1 MDQSFDGF
9 SRRETLGVLSGV
21 LTAGISGCSGSGSE
35 ETPATTSSPTPKQTA
50 TPEQTTTST
59 ASMDKPNIE
68 RQTVLRDKAAI
79 PNIRRTVSGT
89 VEAPDP
95 SYFDRVQ
102 EPLLGTW
109 EQGDAEVQFDDD
121 LTFSMTQ
128 AGEEYDGT
136 YEAYPPEQRLR
147 LTFDEGRDFEFA
159 YEIETDGGTTVL
171 ELSETDGPDSEQY
184 EQTVDGEDG
193 RSSVVDIIEDYGVY
207 EPDDAETNS
216 RDLTAGA
223 TGTGFIVSPDGY
235 VVTNAHVVGTNKDPE
250 EQIYYQ
256 LAAETRQAIQSEL
269 AGDDDLSESEQQ
281 ELTDIFTTKLTD
293 YYAEKSTVASVSTSV
308 GVLSG
313 TATPD
318 EEFSAKSWPA
328 TIETTG
334 SVSDEV
340 DGETTWGRDIA
351 VLKVDVDHS
360 LPTVRLGDSTGLGSG
375 SDVFVVGYPTIGI
388 ESLFTD
394 RNTTLEPS
402 LFSGV
407 VSARRTLTS
416 GVETIQTDAAINSG
430 NSGGPVYNSD
440 GEVVGVATFGPTDAN
455 IEDTGFALP
464 IETAKEFLDELG
476 VEPEQSDLS
485 TTYQEGL
492 NALWRDDCET
502 VDEKMNSVLD
512 IWSDHPYAEDIKD
525 RC

>member
-1 MDQSFDGF
+1 MDQSSDGF
-9 SRRETLGVLSGV
+9 SRREALGVLSGV

-35 ETPATTSSPTPKQTA
+35 ETPATTSTTTA
-50 TPEQTTTST
+50 TPEQTATPT
-59 ASMDKPNIE
+59 APMDKPTIE

-79 PNIRRTVSGT
+79 PNIRWTVSGT
-89 VEAPDP
+89 IEWPEP
-95 SYFDRVQ
+95 EFFDRVQ
-102 EPLLGTW
+102 ESLLGRW
-109 EQGDAEVQFDDD
+109 EGDSVEFQFDDD

-171 ELSETDGPDSEQY
+171 ELSETDGPDTEQY

-193 RSSVVDIIEDYGVY
+193 RDSTVGIIEDYGVY

-216 RDLTAGA
+216 RDLSAGA

-269 AGDDDLSESEQQ
+269 AGDDDLSESERQ
-281 ELTDIFTTKLTD
+281 ELTDIFTTKLLEF
-293 YYAEKSTVASVSTSV
+293 YAEESSVSSVSTSV

-328 TIETTG
+328 TVETTG
-334 SVSDEV
+334 SVYEEV

-351 VLKVDVDHS
+351 VLKVDVDHP

-375 SDVFVVGYPTIGI
+375 ANVFVIGYPEIGG
-388 ESLFTD
+388 EKAFTE

-402 LFSGV
+402 LTSGV
-407 VSARRTLTS
+407 VSARRTLKS
-416 GVETIQTDAAINSG
+416 GVETIQTDAAINNG
-430 NSGGPVYNSD
+430 NSGGPVYDSD
-440 GEVVGVATFGPTDAN
+440 GKVVGVATFGPSDAN

-464 IETAKEFLDELG
+464 IETATEFLDELG
-476 VEPEQSDLS
+476 VEPEQSELS

-502 VDEKMNSVLD
+502 VEAKMNDVLD
-512 IWSDHPYAEDIKD
+512 MWSNHPYAEDIIDK
-525 RC
+525 C